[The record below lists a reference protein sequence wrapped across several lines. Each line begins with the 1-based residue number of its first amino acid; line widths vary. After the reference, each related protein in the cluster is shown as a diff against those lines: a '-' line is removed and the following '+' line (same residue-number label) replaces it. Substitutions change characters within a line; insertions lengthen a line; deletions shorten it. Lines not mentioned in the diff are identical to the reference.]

1 MTTSF
6 RRRLCPSQVRGLVD
20 AEGVGVSPCVNR
32 MEEHASWNK
41 YGVSYSL
48 VFWSKAC
55 KVVGIPDFCC
65 MIIFSINFC
74 ESRIHANFHY
84 IISIF
89 QCMIFAH
96 HMQPINLVWDQ
107 LTGRTQSALTHGHTE
122 IAKIMLEHVGS
133 TPKSPDPMTFLRLV
147 STGSGD
153 DGAES
158 RFWTSG
164 TVAKQRSSI
173 TWPLKG
179 YFLHLVP
186 GKPSPTG
193 KPWRSFCWDWVP
205 SLHVSVLRFS
215 WLHFGP
221 SISFSNG
228 TGVLE
233 DKHQI

>member
-41 YGVSYSL
+41 YGVSYSI

-74 ESRIHANFHY
+74 ESRIHAWFLRITCNL
-84 IISIF
+84 SIWSE
-89 QCMIFAH
+89 
-96 HMQPINLVWDQ
+96 INWLGAPSQ
-107 LTGRTQSALTHGHTE
+107 SSRTGTLKSL
-122 IAKIMLEHVGS
+122 KSCWNMLEVHPSLLIQWPFHASSQQEVAMMGLS
-133 TPKSPDPMTFLRLV
+133 LGFELQELLPSIDQASHGLQK
-147 STGSGD
+147 G
-153 DGAES
+153 
-158 RFWTSG
+158 TSC
-164 TVAKQRSSI
+164 TLCR
-173 TWPLKG
+173 
-179 YFLHLVP
+179 
-186 GKPSPTG
+186 GKPSPIG

-205 SLHVSVLRFS
+205 SLHVSVMRFS

-221 SISFSNG
+221 SISFSSG